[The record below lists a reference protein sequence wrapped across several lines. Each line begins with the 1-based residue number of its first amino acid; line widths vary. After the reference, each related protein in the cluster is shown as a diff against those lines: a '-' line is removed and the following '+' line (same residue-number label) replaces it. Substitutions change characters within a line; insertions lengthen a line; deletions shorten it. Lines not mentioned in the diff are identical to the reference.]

1 MPAQQLR
8 LVVGDLPAVGRRVRG
23 AAGKLRKLCHVCAAR
38 WTRDVFLQTYKE
50 VKDFPLLRLTAEG
63 FEEVT

>member
-1 MPAQQLR
+1 M
-8 LVVGDLPAVGRRVRG
+8 VGDLLAIGRRVRG
-23 AAGKLRKLCHVCAAR
+23 AAGKL
-38 WTRDVFLQTYKE
+38 RDVFLQTYKE